1 MNSIVVS
8 LLMLLVASVACMFQ
22 LEKSANQKGYITGFT
37 DASQQSIERNNMSE
51 EKKTLNTKYITN
63 RTLKDAL
70 QAWDNDVVV
79 TSIEMGGIGPGY
91 EQVIQIGIF
100 ELCKHLIDRPIPD
113 VNVDKDLTNTFF
125 DEELLVVI
133 HKTPALEGM
142 SGAQAGAIKNV
153 AYKFL
158 SRGYIETLE
167 TVPEDRSILVTKN
180 FPTMEAAL

>member
-1 MNSIVVS
+1 
-8 LLMLLVASVACMFQ
+8 
-22 LEKSANQKGYITGFT
+22 
-37 DASQQSIERNNMSE
+37 
-51 EKKTLNTKYITN
+51 
-63 RTLKDAL
+63 
-70 QAWDNDVVV
+70 
-79 TSIEMGGIGPGY
+79 
-91 EQVIQIGIF
+91 
-100 ELCKHLIDRPIPD
+100 LIDRPIPD

-142 SGAQAGAIKNV
+142 SGAQTGAIKNV

-180 FPTMEAAL
+180 FPTMEAAP